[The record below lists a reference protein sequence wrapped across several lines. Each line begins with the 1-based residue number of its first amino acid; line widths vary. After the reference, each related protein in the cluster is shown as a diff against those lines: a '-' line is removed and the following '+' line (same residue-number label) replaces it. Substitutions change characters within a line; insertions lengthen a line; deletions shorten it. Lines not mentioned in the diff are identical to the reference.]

1 MNTYERIRENI
12 PEPATE
18 ERDKLI
24 FSPKEVSEATG
35 LTRATIKN
43 RAYRLGIKRKGFYTL
58 DEVHRIIT
66 IPLKRITAY
75 SPAQV
80 ELLRERLEERLG
92 MKPADNETWQ
102 HRWPWDLEKEK
113 AG

>member
-1 MNTYERIRENI
+1 MYERIRETM

-24 FSPKEVSEATG
+24 FTPKEVRIATG
-35 LTRATIKN
+35 LSVGTVNN
-43 RAYRLGIKRKGFYTL
+43 RAERLGIQRKGFYTL
-58 DEVHRIIT
+58 DEVERIIRY
-66 IPLKRITAY
+66 PLKRITAC

-92 MKPADNETWQ
+92 VKPADNDTWQ
-102 HRWPWDLEKEK
+102 HRWPWDIEKEK